1 MHQKGNLVKNLRFAT
16 IATDVALFTIHN
28 QELLVRVIPV
38 HRPPHYHNA
47 RGLPG
52 GLILPHETAENAARR
67 LLIEKGG
74 ITSSAVYLEQLA
86 TFSALD
92 RDPRGRVI
100 AVAHI
105 GLVSWSEL
113 TDAERSTSDAAWV
126 TAREARNLAY
136 DHDEMLTMA
145 HARLA
150 SRIGYS
156 TIIRGL
162 IPSEFTLT
170 ELEQAYECVLGRP
183 MDKRN
188 FRKKILKLDIIRPL
202 HRTRQGAKARPAQLY
217 AFAKNS
223 IQMIDLF
230 RT

>member
-16 IATDVALFTIHN
+16 VAADVALFTIREH
-28 QELLVRVIPV
+28 ELLVRIIPV
-38 HRPPHYHNA
+38 HRPPHYRDA

-52 GLILPHETAENAARR
+52 GLILPHETAESAARR
-67 LLIEKGG
+67 LIIEKGG
-74 ITSSAVYLEQLA
+74 ITSPSVYLEQLA
-86 TFSALD
+86 TFSAIN

-100 AVAHI
+100 AVAYI
-105 GLVSWSEL
+105 GLVPWSAL
-113 TDAERSTSDAAWV
+113 SDAERIANSASWTTV
-126 TAREARNLAY
+126 NEAQHLAY
-136 DHDEMLTMA
+136 DHDEMLA
-145 HARLA
+145 VARARLA
-150 SRIGYS
+150 ARIGYS

-162 IPSEFTLT
+162 MPSEFTLT
-170 ELEQAYECVLGRP
+170 ELERAYECILGRA

-217 AFAKNS
+217 TFVKNS
-223 IQMIDLF
+223 IQIIDLF